1 MIQFWRVL
9 RGWWREQAREK
20 GAASTTSLLVRNLW
34 SFVRES
40 MPEHRRQ
47 RYGDIEYDWENRVN
61 TTSGTAGWRARLLGF
76 RQGTNAADG
85 LGVSVH
91 EDRGSG
97 VDRGTAPRGAAE
109 HTRV

>member
-85 LGVSVH
+85 FGVSV
-91 EDRGSG
+91 
-97 VDRGTAPRGAAE
+97 
-109 HTRV
+109 